1 MDTISILVR
10 RASKRWAEKRKA
22 GRNTDTA
29 NGQHTETVKQKA
41 GTAQNEIQPEKN
53 RSENEAGRPAI
64 QSAAESPS
72 LTTTGDKEQTE
83 VRLEKFLDTHSRF
96 RYNVQ
101 TADKYTYSDS

>member
-1 MDTISILVR
+1 MGGETESR
-10 RASKRWAEKRKA
+10 TEHGHCKRTTPRNSKTESGNSAK
-22 GRNTDTA
+22 RNTA
-29 NGQHTETVKQKA
+29 
-41 GTAQNEIQPEKN
+41 EKN

-83 VRLEKFLDTHSRF
+83 VRLEKFLDTHNRF